1 MKLVIRN
8 YLRFKFL
15 NSLFAGSAMGTV
27 FVIYSLLE
35 PAIFSLGGIVLAIL
49 TLLVAK
55 IYSRIMKIEIF
66 FLVTVLVEIAMLVA
80 IVAYLASDHTRNL
93 SLFIYLCYQV
103 MFLFGGYIVRF
114 ETLALG
120 KIKLLSYLDVR
131 KQAGYLAGLFVS
143 FIAYKAL
150 DQLLI
155 SNSSDQVWYLH
166 WALLIIQL
174 VVISLAFKSFKRS
187 AS

>member
-93 SLFIYLCYQV
+93 SLFIYLCY
-103 MFLFGGYIVRF
+103 
-114 ETLALG
+114 
-120 KIKLLSYLDVR
+120 
-131 KQAGYLAGLFVS
+131 
-143 FIAYKAL
+143 
-150 DQLLI
+150 
-155 SNSSDQVWYLH
+155 
-166 WALLIIQL
+166 
-174 VVISLAFKSFKRS
+174 
-187 AS
+187 